1 MVTVADAIPVILS
14 SKEWKGIVAIEAG
27 PRKMVVKVD
36 EKCRKCA
43 DRAMWYGLAG
53 NVFLCIFKAIVGVL
67 SGSLAVIAD
76 ALHSGADV
84 LVSTVAIITIRLARK
99 PADKTH
105 PYGHGKVEFI
115 GGVFVGIVLLI
126 GSAYIVVSSV
136 GHLLRRF
143 PQPPPHFIALAAAAI
158 SIAVNESL
166 YRWIICAARRVNSA
180 ALEAEAWDNRSDA
193 ISSMPVFLGVL
204 GAQFGFSSLDPL
216 AALFVGILVGKIA
229 FELVS
234 KNLHGLM
241 DLPLQ
246 SNEIKRM
253 KEVVI
258 STAGV
263 KDIDYL
269 RTRGM
274 GRHYMADLQILV
286 NPKTTVEKSN
296 AIATKVR
303 NALRREIKHLED
315 ITIVCKADTGKQKAQ
330 AH

>member
-1 MVTVADAIPVILS
+1 
-14 SKEWKGIVAIEAG
+14 VAIKAG
-27 PRKMVVKVD
+27 PRNMEVKVD

-53 NVFLCIFKAIVGVL
+53 NVFLCVFKTIVGIL

-84 LVSTVAIITIRLARK
+84 LVSAVAIITVRLARK
-99 PADKTH
+99 PADMTH

-126 GSAYIVVSSV
+126 GASFIAVSSI
-136 GHLLRRF
+136 GHLLRSSR
-143 PQPPPHFIALAAAAI
+143 QPPPHFIALAAAAI

-166 YRWIICAARRVNSA
+166 YRWIICTARRVNSA

-193 ISSMPVFLGVL
+193 ISSLPVFLGVL
-204 GAQFGFSSLDPL
+204 GTQFGFRSLDPL

-241 DLPLQ
+241 DMPLQ
-246 SNEIKRM
+246 SNEIKRI
-253 KEVVI
+253 KELVI
-258 STAGV
+258 ATAGV

-296 AIATKVR
+296 VIAAKVR
-303 NALRREIKHLED
+303 NVLRREIKHLED
-315 ITIVCKADTGKQKAQ
+315 ITIVCKADNRRRKAQ
-330 AH
+330 TH